1 MKIDDLIRTY
11 CPEGVKRVRLEE
23 VCKKICS
30 GGTPLRNIS
39 AYFEGNIP
47 WMRTQEVDWKD
58 VYDTEIK
65 ITEEAVKN
73 SAAKLIPINCVI
85 IAMYGATAA
94 KACINKIPLTTNQAC
109 CNLQIDPKKALY
121 KYVYYWI
128 CCRYKDIKAMGE
140 GSQNNI
146 NAQKIK
152 NLLIPLPPLPIQ
164 QTIVSYLDKLTSL
177 TAELEAE
184 LELQKKRYDFY
195 RNRLLSFAPDSAT
208 QFDARLNSTT
218 PVKWMKLGEIGTFT
232 KGSGILKSDFVE
244 EGFPCIHYGQVHT
257 SFQTFANKEITYISE
272 DLAKKCKK
280 AHKGDLIIA
289 STSEDVEAC
298 CKAVAWMGD
307 YDVAV
312 SGDAHIFSHNQNPKY
327 MAYLFQTEMFQ
338 KQKRPFAVGAKV
350 IRVKSENME
359 KFCFPLPP
367 LSEQERIV
375 GILDK
380 YETLVHNTQEGI
392 PALIAAVKQ
401 KYEYYRERML
411 TF

>member
-1 MKIDDLIRTY
+1 
-11 CPEGVKRVRLEE
+11 
-23 VCKKICS
+23 
-30 GGTPLRNIS
+30 
-39 AYFEGNIP
+39 
-47 WMRTQEVDWKD
+47 
-58 VYDTEIK
+58 
-65 ITEEAVKN
+65 
-73 SAAKLIPINCVI
+73 
-85 IAMYGATAA
+85 MYGATAA

-195 RNRLLSFAPDSAT
+195 RNRLLSFAPDSTT

>member
-1 MKIDDLIRTY
+1 MNIDNLIRTL
-11 CPEGVKRVRLEE
+11 CPEGVKRVRLGDCCVFQRGSTITAKDAVPGDVPVIAGGQKPAYYHNVANRFGETIT
-23 VCKKICS
+23 VAGSGAYAGFVAYWKQPIYVSDAFTIAPKDGCCS
-30 GGTPLRNIS
+30 
-39 AYFEGNIP
+39 
-47 WMRTQEVDWKD
+47 
-58 VYDTEIK
+58 
-65 ITEEAVKN
+65 
-73 SAAKLIPINCVI
+73 
-85 IAMYGATAA
+85 
-94 KACINKIPLTTNQAC
+94 
-109 CNLQIDPKKALY
+109 Y
-121 KYVYYWI
+121 KYLYYFLKNNQEWI
-128 CCRYKDIKAMGE
+128 HNTKK
-140 GSQNNI
+140 GSGVPHVHPSSI
-146 NAQKIK
+146 D
-152 NLLIPLPPLPIQ
+152 NLLLPLPPLPVQ
-164 QTIVSYLDKLTSL
+164 ESIVSYLDKLTSL

-195 RNRLLSFAPDSAT
+195 RNRLLSFAPDPTT
-208 QFDARLNSTT
+208 QFGARLSNNGDYHKG
-218 PVKWMKLGEIGTFT
+218 PLLVKWAKLGEIGTFT

-244 EGFPCIHYGQVHT
+244 KGFPCIHYGQVHT
-257 SFQTFANKEITYISE
+257 SFHTFANKEISYISE

-380 YETLVHNTQEGI
+380 YETLVNDTRQGI
-392 PALIAAVKQ
+392 PALINAVQ
-401 KYEYYRERML
+401 RKYEYYRERLL

>member
-23 VCKKICS
+23 VCKTNMGEFVRKDKQNPNGKYPVYN
-30 GGTPLRNIS
+30 GGSTNTGYYDEYNTAANKVIIS
-39 AYFEGNIP
+39 ARGAAGFVNYINVPFWAGNSCHVISVLDKDDLLEKYLYYILKN
-47 WMRTQEVDWKD
+47 QEQDLINHQQKGGGVP
-58 VYDTEIK
+58 
-65 ITEEAVKN
+65 AVSK
-73 SAAKLIPINCVI
+73 K
-85 IAMYGATAA
+85 
-94 KACINKIPLTTNQAC
+94 
-109 CNLQIDPKKALY
+109 QID
-121 KYVYYWI
+121 
-128 CCRYKDIKAMGE
+128 
-140 GSQNNI
+140 S
-146 NAQKIK
+146 
-152 NLLIPLPPLPIQ
+152 LLIPLPPLPIQ

-218 PVKWMKLGEIGTFT
+218 PVKWMKLGEIAEIIRGGNFQ
-232 KGSGILKSDFVE
+232 KKDFVE
-244 EGFPCIHYGQVHT
+244 SGYPCIHYGQIYTHYGT
-257 SFQTFANKEITYISE
+257 SATETITYVGE
-272 DLAKKCKK
+272 DVFCKSKK
-280 AHKGDLIIA
+280 AQPNDIVMA
-289 STSEDVEAC
+289 VTSENIEDV
-298 CKAVAWMGD
+298 CKCVAWIGKEPI
-307 YDVAV
+307 AV
-312 SGDAHIFSHNQNPKY
+312 SGHTAIIHHQQNAKY
-327 MAYLFQTEMFQ
+327 LSYYFHTAMFAEQ
-338 KQKRPFAVGAKV
+338 KKKLVHGTKV
-350 IRVKSENME
+350 IEVTPKALEE
-359 KFCFPLPP
+359 ILIPLPP